1 MALQIA
7 SACAAAARTTVSS
20 KNSVCATTART
31 TVSSKNSAMSDRR
44 MIRESVDREDEE
56 FRFSFC
62 CDMHAAKAA
71 KMVMKCVYAIQITH
85 FCGFIFYLP
94 CVLPL
99 SFILI
104 LVTRRECAEKALIPM
119 FTGVY
124 SGHRSYFVCL
134 VVWEIE
140 VILQDIYFTL
150 LISANNE
157 VIKRD
162 YARLTDFIENKEV
175 YVICFALACVFEF
188 LLFILF
194 YNVMNTYNNFLKDQ
208 EKARIES
215 MKLKEVLVRKESGAP
230 AGDSKKVETTTA
242 KTSLAKN

>member
-85 FCGFIFYLP
+85 FCGFIFY
-94 CVLPL
+94 
-99 SFILI
+99 
-104 LVTRRECAEKALIPM
+104 
-119 FTGVY
+119 
-124 SGHRSYFVCL
+124 
-134 VVWEIE
+134 IE